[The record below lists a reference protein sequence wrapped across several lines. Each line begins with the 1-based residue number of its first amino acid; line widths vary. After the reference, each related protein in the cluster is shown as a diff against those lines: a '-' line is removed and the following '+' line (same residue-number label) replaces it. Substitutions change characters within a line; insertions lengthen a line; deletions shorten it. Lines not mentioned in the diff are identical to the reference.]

1 MSVLVWGLVPHLE
14 QIQTSQMVNMPKLTP
29 SPKPAVLV
37 TGAAKRVGAE
47 ICRFL
52 AQAGW
57 HVIIHHHNSAEAADE
72 LAVEIGGASVLSAD
86 LADAKTAEQLV
97 DEAFAC
103 APRLEAIVN
112 NAAIFRQ
119 DEWHNFSAKLW
130 QEHMAVNALAP
141 TAIACRFAQRLPR
154 VSTGAVVNIIDQR
167 VWRLN
172 PDFLSYTA
180 SKATLWSTTQM
191 LAQALAPRVR
201 VNAVGPGPTLQ
212 SIHQDSHVFEAEAQ
226 MTPLQHAV
234 SPLEIAH
241 AVAYLLNAKS
251 VTGQMIA
258 VDSGQHLAWETPDVM
273 AQHRR

>member
-1 MSVLVWGLVPHLE
+1 MSAHIGPFGARHQQNEICQL
-14 QIQTSQMVNMPKLTP
+14 VNMP
-29 SPKPAVLV
+29 SPNTKPAVLV
-37 TGAAKRVGAE
+37 TGASKRVGAE

-57 HVIIHHHNSAEAADE
+57 HVIIHHHNSSEDADN
-72 LAVEIGGASVLSAD
+72 LAVDIGGATVLCAN
-86 LADAKTAEQLV
+86 LADVKAAERLI

-103 APRLEAIVN
+103 TPRLEAIVN
-112 NAAIFRQ
+112 NAAIFHQ
-119 DEWHNFSAKLW
+119 DEWHNFSAALW
-130 QEHMAVNALAP
+130 NEHMAINALAP
-141 TAIACRFAQRLPR
+141 TAMACRFAQRLPR
-154 VSTGAVVNIIDQR
+154 TASGAVVNIIDQR

-172 PDFLSYTA
+172 PDYLSYTA

-212 SIHQDSHVFEAEAQ
+212 SIHQDSRTFDAEAQ
-226 MTPLQHAV
+226 TTLLQHAV
-234 SPLEIAH
+234 SPTEIAH
-241 AVAYLLNAKS
+241 AVAYLLSARS

-273 AQHRR
+273 AQRRH

>member
-1 MSVLVWGLVPHLE
+1 
-14 QIQTSQMVNMPKLTP
+14 MPNPPPTA
-29 SPKPAVLV
+29 KPAVLV
-37 TGAAKRVGAE
+37 TGGSKRVGAE

-57 HVIIHHHNSAEAADE
+57 HVIIHHHDSAEAADE
-72 LAVEIGGASVLSAD
+72 LAVDIGGATVLTAD
-86 LADAKTAEQLV
+86 LANAKAAELLI

-103 APRLEAIVN
+103 TPRLEAVVN
-112 NAAIFRQ
+112 NAAVFHQ
-119 DEWHNFSAKLW
+119 DEWHNFSAALW
-130 QEHMAVNALAP
+130 QQHMAINALAP
-141 TAIACRFAQRLPR
+141 TAMACRFAQRLPR
-154 VSTGAVVNIIDQR
+154 ATAGAVVNIIDQR

-172 PDFLSYTA
+172 PEFLSYTA

-212 SIHQDSHVFEAEAQ
+212 SIHQDGRVFEAEAQ

-234 SPLEIAH
+234 SPTEIAH

-258 VDSGQHLAWETPDVM
+258 VDSGQHLAWETPDVL
-273 AQHRR
+273 AQRRR